1 MTQVTPPENVTECL
15 APSENSDSSDSVFR
29 LIVENAVDLIVRG
42 DAARNRTY
50 VSPSSRE
57 ILGYEPAEMLGKHAY
72 ELVHPEDLQR
82 TQEVFGRIG
91 PQYPCQDLTFRMR
104 RSDGAYVWIG
114 ARYRH
119 LPADDGV
126 LAVLRDITEQK
137 RAEQQ
142 LTEANAKLEAAN
154 AVLRNLAQVD
164 GLTGIA
170 NRRHFDALLDEEFRR
185 ARREERPLGLVLV
198 DIDNFKGFNDRYGHL
213 GGDDCLRRVSRCI
226 GEAMRRPGDHVAR
239 YGGEEL
245 AILLPAT
252 DALGCV
258 EVAEHVRGVVEC
270 LDIEHAGSQYGRV
283 TISAGAAA
291 ARPHGAEC
299 APSALIKA
307 ADVALYQA
315 KGAGRNCVRLSS
327 ETPLPALQC
336 RHLKQL

>member
-1 MTQVTPPENVTECL
+1 MTQVTPPGNVTECL
-15 APSENSDSSDSVFR
+15 ASREHSDSSDSVFR

-72 ELVHPEDLQR
+72 ELVHPDDLQH

-91 PQYPCQDLTFRMR
+91 PQYPCQDLTFWMR
-104 RSDGAYVWIG
+104 RADGTYVWIG

-126 LAVLRDITEQK
+126 LAILRDITNQK
-137 RAEQQ
+137 LAEQQ

-154 AVLRNLAQVD
+154 AVLRNLAQID
-164 GLTGIA
+164 GLTGLS
-170 NRRHFDALLDEEFRR
+170 NRRYVDALLDKKFRR
-185 ARREERPLGLVLV
+185 TQREEQPLGLVLL

-226 GEAMRRPGDHVAR
+226 GEAMRCPDDHVAR

-245 AILLPAT
+245 VILLPAT
-252 DALGCV
+252 DASGCAA
-258 EVAEHVRGVVEC
+258 VAEYVRGVVEC
-270 LDIEHAGSQYGRV
+270 LHIEHAGNRYGMV
-283 TISAGAAA
+283 TVSAGAAA
-291 ARPHGAEC
+291 ARPYG
-299 APSALIKA
+299 L
-307 ADVALYQA
+307 
-315 KGAGRNCVRLSS
+315 GW
-327 ETPLPALQC
+327 TPWS
-336 RHLKQL
+336 